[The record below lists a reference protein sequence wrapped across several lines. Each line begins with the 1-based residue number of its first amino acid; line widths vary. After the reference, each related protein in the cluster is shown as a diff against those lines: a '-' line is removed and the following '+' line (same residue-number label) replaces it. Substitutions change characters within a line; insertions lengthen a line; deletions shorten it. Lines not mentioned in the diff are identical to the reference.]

1 MVLPREQGQVLF
13 TLERVISSAVYIEHR
28 FLWSFF
34 CWIRVHWLEKLK
46 YLFLF
51 LLCFSLVDIWM
62 LQAVHFCSFIWL
74 INLFTA
80 IIKWQ
85 TKSNRLII
93 NLTYCKSPTMTN
105 CIWTLFFCKHTLHE
119 AEIQTKMRNY
129 QKMWTLHWHQACFH
143 RSIIKFGNCTQ

>member
-13 TLERVISSAVYIEHR
+13 TLERVISNAAYIEHR

-34 CWIRVHWLEKLK
+34 YWIHVHWLEKLK

-80 IIKWQ
+80 ITKWQ

-93 NLTYCKSPTMTN
+93 NLTYSKSPHNDKLHMNSCFSANTHFMKQKYRQKWEIIRKCEP
-105 CIWTLFFCKHTLHE
+105 CIGIKPVFIE
-119 AEIQTKMRNY
+119 A
-129 QKMWTLHWHQACFH
+129 
-143 RSIIKFGNCTQ
+143 